1 MRRSGNNRRLNHDDQ
16 RESSRCELP
25 KGHPWEAFDGLNLA
39 NTAINTRK
47 VAKLIGSHN
56 LQQGQLLAAQV
67 DLQGVVAHE
76 LARSNQ
82 LAEEANQHAIA
93 LVNEQLRTNQL
104 LRALLTNP

>member
-1 MRRSGNNRRLNHDDQ
+1 MGSV
-16 RESSRCELP
+16 
-25 KGHPWEAFDGLNLA
+25 DGLNIA
-39 NTAINTRK
+39 AAAMNTRK
-47 VAKLIGSHN
+47 TAKLIGAHN

-67 DLQGVVAHE
+67 ELLGAVANE

-104 LRALLTNP
+104 LQALLAKQ